1 MVQKRILIADDEK
14 AFAEMLKLN
23 LQATGEY
30 EVRIENDPSQVLPAA
45 LQFQPDLILLDI
57 IMPKVEGPDIA
68 FKIKSHESLKKV
80 PIIFLTAAVKKDE
93 VDSEDGMIGGYPFVA
108 KTSSLNVLI
117 DTIEKAIL
125 SHPYR

>member
-30 EVRIENDPSQVLPAA
+30 EVRIENDPTQVLPAA